1 MIVYYT
7 YISLYQGN
15 IGKIENHKIFR
26 KRFSSANNIYY
37 EHVLEEDSSNS
48 QTLYCPMSGQTS
60 RFYFNVLKILAYLI
74 SGENCHRGAALGA
87 LLGASAPWKG
97 TEI

>member
-15 IGKIENHKIFR
+15 IGK
-26 KRFSSANNIYY
+26 S
-37 EHVLEEDSSNS
+37 D
-48 QTLYCPMSGQTS
+48 
-60 RFYFNVLKILAYLI
+60 
-74 SGENCHRGAALGA
+74 LGA

-97 TEI
+97 TEISQHYKDGLGSAKNELVQVLDAMQSKT

>member
-26 KRFSSANNIYY
+26 KSFSSANNIYY

-48 QTLYCPMSGQTS
+48 QTLYCTMKLTI
-60 RFYFNVLKILAYLI
+60 FMCKIYKFIYGYKLMKTL
-74 SGENCHRGAALGA
+74 
-87 LLGASAPWKG
+87 
-97 TEI
+97 

>member
-26 KRFSSANNIYY
+26 KSFSSANNIYY
-37 EHVLEEDSSNS
+37 EHILEEDII
-48 QTLYCPMSGQTS
+48 LYHETYHFHVQ
-60 RFYFNVLKILAYLI
+60 NIQVYL
-74 SGENCHRGAALGA
+74 
-87 LLGASAPWKG
+87 WV
-97 TEI
+97 

>member
-1 MIVYYT
+1 MYYT
-7 YISLYQGN
+7 
-15 IGKIENHKIFR
+15 
-26 KRFSSANNIYY
+26 
-37 EHVLEEDSSNS
+37 
-48 QTLYCPMSGQTS
+48 CGQTS

-97 TEI
+97 TEISQHYKDGLGSAKNELVQVLDAMQSKT